1 VKVSEIPQMINYF
14 GYDTIIGAA
23 LNESQ
28 YILASYLI
36 NKKLD
41 NIYKTIG
48 SEFT

>member
-1 VKVSEIPQMINYF
+1 MKVSEIPQMIEYF
-14 GYDTIIGAA
+14 GYDCIIKSA
-23 LNESQ
+23 LNDGQ

-48 SEFT
+48 KEYT